1 MTLTT
6 PRKRRLVPA
15 VLAGVLG
22 VSLLAACAAPTT
34 TPTAPAATT
43 PGAAPS
49 GTAPAATTPA
59 AGAATAVPKGPLADT
74 VTFSTTALN
83 GAWDP
88 QWTLSNTGMQAQRIV
103 NEALVILDEAGRVN
117 PLLAT
122 SWRQVNPTTVE
133 FTIRPNVRFHDGA
146 PLNAAAVVA
155 NVDRMLTNTDP
166 QQISTRQQRF
176 STVASARATGD
187 MTVEV
192 VSRAPDPILLNRL
205 SNLFIISPAQVGT
218 TPANV
223 PIGTGP
229 FVAKEFIQADRMVAE
244 SNPNYWGDAKP
255 QFRNFIYRQV
265 PEQATAVAGVRTGE
279 IDVAYD
285 IPPDTIQSLQ
295 QAGAST
301 ITKVIAD
308 VNVVDLNPAFPAL
321 ADARVRQ
328 ALNFAVDKDA
338 ILQSQY
344 LGQGRPMQGQLA
356 YRELPSFN
364 PQVTAF
370 PYDPA
375 EARRLLQAA
384 GASNLRLTAGGST
397 SAGRPILE
405 PVQAFFQQVGV
416 QLELQFYPFARY
428 AALQN
433 NVEPGKDPVWHTR
446 TNYFNFQDV
455 EQALLNYTTAAPSK
469 RFSNPE
475 FDAKISQAQSELN
488 ADARNRLFQ
497 EAAVI
502 MRNDPP
508 TIVLHQHGF
517 VYGIGPKL
525 MGLDPLYDTSFNLL
539 TVYKLQ

>member
-1 MTLTT
+1 MTT
-6 PRKRRLVPA
+6 PRNRPLVPA
-15 VLAGVLG
+15 VLASVLG
-22 VSLLAACAAPTT
+22 AALLAACAAPA
-34 TPTAPAATT
+34 APATQPLATPAA
-43 PGAAPS
+43 PGA
-49 GTAPAATTPA
+49 TAPAATTPA
-59 AGAATAVPKGPLADT
+59 AGATAKPKGPLADT

-103 NEALVILDEAGRVN
+103 NEALVILDDAGRVN

-133 FTIRPNVRFHDGA
+133 FTLRPGVRFHDGA
-146 PLNAAAVVA
+146 PLNADAVVA
-155 NVDRMLTNTDP
+155 NVQRMLTNTDP

-176 STVASARATGD
+176 STITGASKTGD
-187 MTVEV
+187 MTVEIS
-192 VSRAPDPILLNRL
+192 SRAPDPILLNRI
-205 SNLFIISPAQVGT
+205 SNLFLISPAQVGV
-218 TPANV
+218 TPANL

-229 FVAKEFIQADRMVAE
+229 FVAKEFVLAERMVAE
-244 SNPNYWGDAKP
+244 ANPNYWGDQKP

-285 IPPDTIQSLQ
+285 IPPDTIQSLR
-295 QAGAST
+295 QAGAGT
-301 ITKVIAD
+301 ITRVIAD

-321 ADARVRQ
+321 ADVRVRQ

-338 ILQSQY
+338 ILQAQY

-375 EARRLLQAA
+375 QARRLLQEA
-384 GASNLRLTAGGST
+384 GVSNLRLTAGGST

-416 QLELQFYPFARY
+416 QLELNFYPFARY

-446 TNYFNFQDV
+446 TNYFNFQDI
-455 EQALLNYTTAAPSK
+455 EQALLNYTTNAPS
-469 RFSNPE
+469 RRYANPE
-475 FDAKISQAQSELN
+475 FDAKITQAQSELN
-488 ADARNRLFQ
+488 PDVRNRLFQ
-497 EAAVI
+497 EAAMI

-517 VYGIGPKL
+517 VYGVGPKL
-525 MGLDPLYDTSFNLL
+525 QGLDPLYDASFNLL